1 MFSAQ
6 RIRELVE
13 AALPDCTA
21 VVSDDV
27 NDGEHFSARV
37 VSSAFVGLPRV
48 RQHQLV
54 YQALGDH
61 MRSDI
66 HALALRTYTP
76 ETWPATAEEF

>member
-1 MFSAQ
+1 MFSAK

-13 AALPDCTA
+13 EALPDCTA
-21 VVSDDV
+21 VVTDDV
-27 NDGEHFSARV
+27 NDGKHFSARV

-54 YQALGDH
+54 YKALGDH

-76 ETWPATAEEF
+76 ETWPGTAEE